1 MLKLEYKV
9 CLLTGAGKG
18 IGAETARLMAQ
29 AGAHVVVSDVC
40 VNDLLLTFAII

>member
-1 MLKLEYKV
+1 MLKLEDKV

-40 VNDLLLTFAII
+40 ERSAINV